1 MISLDI
7 PEITKE
13 ILYSMEINNDESA
26 KKFLY
31 PTPKDLYSYKMINHI
46 NEVIELF
53 KYHIAKKSTILFYC
67 DYDVDGI
74 CSASILTLGLR
85 KTLKDYGCEFII
97 KLPTRQE
104 GYGMNLDYLKKITSK
119 KDIGLIITADNGI
132 KCVEEVKYCR
142 DKNIDVIVLDHHTPD
157 IDNLPNAN
165 YIIDFYLPDNTYPFK
180 HLCGAGLSFKFICAI
195 NNSLNN
201 DINKFYP
208 LLQYVALATIA
219 DVVPLVD
226 ENRTLTYLG
235 IKDINKRPLFGIKSL
250 LNNLNINKEVDSE
263 VINFQIAPCINAPG
277 RIHVPDL
284 SYNLLINNN
293 HEVVNKLAIEVINI
307 NKRRKEL
314 TEKFTNDAIAQI
326 EKSYIND
333 YVYIIKCEN
342 CPEGIIG
349 LVAGRVKEKYN
360 KPAIVFTE
368 HNGYLTG
375 SARSIE
381 KFNIYD
387 NLTLVKDLLLRYGGH
402 ALAAGLSIK
411 KENLDI
417 LRKEINKIANTIL
430 NPKDFEKQYNIF
442 KEINNSDIEQYYNAV
457 TILEPFGEKNPKPL
471 FEVNFKTNLHKFKQ
485 VYYEI
490 LVEKYLKLYG
500 VNNTVGISFDET
512 IKDKYINLNTPSTIK
527 TIGYL
532 NKNIFNNYTSYQINI
547 LDFKGSVLND

>member
-13 ILYSMEINNDESA
+13 ILYSMKIDNNEDA
-26 KKFLY
+26 RKFLY
-31 PTPKDLYSYKMINHI
+31 PNINDLYSYKMINYI

-53 KYHIAKKSTILFYC
+53 SKHISKKSTILFYC

-85 KTLKDYGCEFII
+85 KILKNNGCDFIV

-104 GYGMNLDYLKKITSK
+104 GYGMNLEYLKKITQK
-119 KDIGLIITADNGI
+119 KDIGLIVTADNGI
-132 KCVEEVKYCR
+132 KCVDEIKYCR

-180 HLCGAGLSFKFICAI
+180 HLCGAGLSFKFICAV
-195 NNSLNN
+195 NDYFNN

-219 DVVPLVD
+219 DVVPLID
-226 ENRTLTYLG
+226 ENRALTYLG

-250 LNNLNINKEVDSE
+250 LTNLNITKEVDSE
-263 VINFQIAPCINAPG
+263 VINYQIAPCINAPG
-277 RIHVPDL
+277 RIHAPDL
-284 SYNLLINNN
+284 SYNLLINND
-293 HEVVNKLAIEVINI
+293 HEVVNKLAIEVIEI

-314 TEKFTNDAIAQI
+314 TEKYTNDAIEQI
-326 EKSYIND
+326 ENIYKED
-333 YVYIIKCEN
+333 YVYIIECEN

-349 LVAGRVKEKYN
+349 LVAGRIKEKYN
-360 KPAIVFTE
+360 KPSIVFTE

-381 KFNIYD
+381 NFNIYN
-387 NLTLVKDLLLRYGGH
+387 NLTTLKDTLLRYGGH

-411 KENLDI
+411 KENLTV
-417 LRKEINKIANTIL
+417 LREKINKLAHNIL
-430 NPKDFEKQYNIF
+430 NLKDFEKEYNIF
-442 KEINNSDIEQYYNAV
+442 KTIDNNEIEQYYNAIN
-457 TILEPFGEKNPKPL
+457 ILEPFGEKNPKPL
-471 FEVNFKTNLHKFKQ
+471 FEVNFKTNLHKYKQ
-485 VYYEI
+485 THYEI

-500 VNNTVGISFDET
+500 VYNTVGISFDEN
-512 IKDKYINLNTPSTIK
+512 IKDKYISLNTPTNIK

-532 NKNIFNNYTSYQINI
+532 NKNVFNDYTSYQINI
-547 LDFKGSVLND
+547 LDFKGSV